1 MQPLVSIIVPVW
13 NAGEHLRPCIESIL
27 HQTYSNFELIAVL
40 DCPTDGSDN
49 VMDTF
54 AASDKRIHIIR
65 NRTNLHIGQSRN
77 KGLQEA
83 KGKYILFVDHDD
95 ECAPTLLESLVQAAQ
110 DEATDMVISPVW
122 TTNEQDPTNHLTM
135 PTITDG
141 VEARHWAL
149 SEALS
154 GGKSPL
160 GTLVTPILG
169 VLLKKSLL
177 QGLCFVDTKWMSA
190 EDLLFLI
197 EALHKAQK
205 VSLITPFL
213 YTHNEYEQSTGKQK
227 SYLGVEHRERALH
240 YLEERVKEWEDQVYW
255 LPYLRK
261 GLRKQRLRLGKKHY
275 LLLKKQ
281 LFCKKVKDL
290 FAYLKKNL

>member
-1 MQPLVSIIVPVW
+1 MQPLVSIIVPIW
-13 NAGEHLRPCIESIL
+13 NAGEHLQPCIESIL
-27 HQTYSNFELIAVL
+27 HQTFSNFELIAVL
-40 DCPTDGSDN
+40 DCPTDGSDEI
-49 VMDTF
+49 METY
-54 AASDKRIHIIR
+54 ATSDKRIQIIR
-65 NRTNLHIGQSRN
+65 NQTNLHIGQSRN

-83 KGKYILFVDHDD
+83 KGHYILFVDHDD
-95 ECAPTLLESLVQAAQ
+95 LCAPTLLESLVQSAQ
-110 DEATDMVISPVW
+110 DEDADMVISPIW
-122 TTNEQDPTNHLTM
+122 TTNEQDPTNRLVM
-135 PTITDG
+135 PTINNG
-141 VEARHWAL
+141 EEARHWAL

-154 GGKSPL
+154 GGKSSL

-177 QGLCFVDTKWMSA
+177 QGMYFVDTKWMSA

-227 SYLGVEHRERALH
+227 SYIGVEHRERALH
-240 YLEERVKEWEDQVYW
+240 YLEERIKEWEDQVYW

-275 LLLKKQ
+275 FRFKKQ
-281 LFCKKVKDL
+281 LFYEKVKDL
-290 FAYLKKNL
+290 FA